1 MGPRLDRTDD
11 PAAESGM
18 ARENRTEDPS
28 KMVSLIAQTHWDS
41 LRTLGLAVILL
52 AGGAVLLLL
61 PRLRRWGE
69 RLARG
74 QPARPPTIGERIACI
89 EAAAKA
95 HDDLTRAT
103 NEARNVIRAGCEQLD
118 SRLAHLEKL
127 LARIDAAEHSVRGHA
142 VDPPAGTGGL
152 ASRGAYAGAASIDPL
167 SREVFALADAGRS
180 PVQIAQATG
189 EHVGKVELMLALR
202 RV

>member
-1 MGPRLDRTDD
+1 M
-11 PAAESGM
+11 
-18 ARENRTEDPS
+18 
-28 KMVSLIAQTHWDS
+28 MVSLIAQTHWDS

-61 PRLRRWGE
+61 PRLRRWAE
-69 RLARG
+69 RLARR
-74 QPARPPTIGERIACI
+74 QPARPPTIGERVACI

-118 SRLAHLEKL
+118 SRLAHLERL
-127 LARIDAAEHSVRGHA
+127 LARIDAVERSVGGGA
-142 VDPPAGTGGL
+142 VGTSSGPSGL
-152 ASRGAYAGAASIDPL
+152 ASPGAHVPAAPIDPL
-167 SREVFALADAGRS
+167 SREVFALADAGKT
-180 PVQIAQATG
+180 PMQIAQATG